1 MFYLMKQSR
10 YLYFVLFLHVSLV
23 VLHCILRICLP
34 PLRGYKI
41 VEKKNENND
50 NDESSL
56 RGNYMK
62 LRIIKKSDSETA
74 KNWNLKEG
82 KLSSLRSKRRTNY
95 RENGTSE
102 SIFQDGVNL
111 MVSSSR
117 TRPYFNEVVRYGK
130 HDAITMMHL
139 STINDS

>member
-62 LRIIKKSDSETA
+62 LRIIKKSDSETP
-74 KNWNLKEG
+74 KKWNLKER
-82 KLSSLRSKRRTNY
+82 KLSLRSKRRTSY

-111 MVSSSR
+111 MVSFSR
-117 TRPYFNEVVRYGK
+117 T
-130 HDAITMMHL
+130 
-139 STINDS
+139 

>member
-1 MFYLMKQSR
+1 MKQSR

-62 LRIIKKSDSETA
+62 LRIIKKSDSETP
-74 KNWNLKEG
+74 KKWNLKER
-82 KLSSLRSKRRTNY
+82 KLSLRSKRRTSY

-111 MVSSSR
+111 MVSFSR
-117 TRPYFNEVVRYGK
+117 TWPYFNEVVQYGK
-130 HDAITMMHL
+130 HDAITLMHL